1 MEKTMLIGAHV
12 STAGGASK
20 AIARAEE
27 IGAECMQV
35 FASSPRAWKVPQLAE
50 TEVEKFR
57 AESKR
62 VGMGPTVVHG
72 KYLCAI
78 GSPDPELV
86 EKSIVSLTAEL
97 HSADELGALGVIFHP
112 ASHRGQGFEA
122 ALPQFTD
129 AMKRVLDGVPGET
142 LLMLETSAG
151 SGDHIGSK
159 FTELEQIIRSV
170 DSPRVAVCLDT
181 QHVWAAGYNIAD
193 PAGLEQ
199 TVDEFES
206 VLGLGVLRAVHA
218 NDSKRELGSAVDRHD
233 NIGDGF
239 IGLDGFRNIM
249 SNKAFADVPF
259 YIEVPGFE
267 KSGPDKPNIDLLK
280 KIRSEVGG

>member
-1 MEKTMLIGAHV
+1 MLIGAHV

-35 FASSPRAWKVPQLAE
+35 FASSPRAWKVPPIADAE
-50 TEVEKFR
+50 AKKFR

-62 VGMGPTVVHG
+62 AGMGPTVVHG

-86 EKSIVSLTAEL
+86 EKSVVALTAEL
-97 HSADELGALGVIFHP
+97 QSADQLGALGVIFHP

-129 AMKRVLDGVPGET
+129 AMKRVLDAVPGET

-159 FTELEQIIRSV
+159 FSELEQIIRSL
-170 DSPRVAVCLDT
+170 DSPRVAICLDT
-181 QHVWAAGYNIAD
+181 QHVWAAGHNIAD
-193 PAGLEQ
+193 ADGLEESLS
-199 TVDEFES
+199 EFDS
-206 VLGLGVLRAVHA
+206 KIGLNLLRAVHA

-233 NIGDGF
+233 NIGEGL
-239 IGLDGFRNIM
+239 IGIDGFRNIM
-249 SNKAFADVPF
+249 AHSAFADVPF
-259 YIEVPGFE
+259 YLEVPGFD
-267 KSGPDKPNIDLLK
+267 KSGPDRPNVDMLK
-280 KIRSEVGG
+280 KIRSEVDG